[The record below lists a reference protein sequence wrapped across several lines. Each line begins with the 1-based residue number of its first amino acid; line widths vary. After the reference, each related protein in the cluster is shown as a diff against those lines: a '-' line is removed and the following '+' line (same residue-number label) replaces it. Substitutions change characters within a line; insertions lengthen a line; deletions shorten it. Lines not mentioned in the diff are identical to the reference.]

1 MKQLVKRRG
10 HTEPFDEKKLYGSI
24 LAACMSLRMKDEEA
38 ELLSETV
45 SQEVVKAVADAETV
59 DAATLHKHV
68 AERLHR
74 YNPDAAF
81 LYDTHRDLS

>member
-10 HTEPFDEKKLYGSI
+10 HTESFEEKKLYGSI
-24 LAACMSLRMKDEEA
+24 LSACMSLRMKDEEA

-45 SQEVVKAVADAETV
+45 SQEVIQAVKDIETV
-59 DAATLHKHV
+59 DAKVLHKHV
-68 AERLHR
+68 VDSLHR

-81 LYDTHRDLS
+81 LYDTHKDLS